1 MNGAREWLVSWA
13 GTDEKD
19 EAWADSWEPTR
30 CLTPDLTKAFLQ
42 DRAERAL
49 RLVEVDARPL
59 ETLVQRAI
67 AQSVMKE
74 LSATFGRVHYIPVSA
89 LALGDLAKAYLCSL
103 AERYHVERTEV
114 TRKSVT
120 TVELLLSEPDEVGDF
135 CKFDRFMPTKTGV
148 GALRYAL
155 GRSSNTD
162 AVVVMP
168 LAFIMSDNKHTP
180 GCVSFHVEVS
190 TSKINGATGALTP
203 PHLGSRSKNKLKT
216 DEYKNR
222 VITYARA
229 TLPPQARAHRAG
241 RLAQPAATRPRRTV
255 EVRPLA
261 RPSLPARLAQHHLL
275 LHAGRR
281 VCQARLLLVAVEL
294 HPLWP

>member
-1 MNGAREWLVSWA
+1 MCGRSWTSGLWEVRRIKDMRVVNGAREWLVSWA

-229 TLPPQARAHRAG
+229 TLPRKHALIEQDGWHNLPPHVHA
-241 RLAQPAATRPRRTV
+241 
-255 EVRPLA
+255 VR
-261 RPSLPARLAQHHLL
+261 
-275 LHAGRR
+275 
-281 VCQARLLLVAVEL
+281 
-294 HPLWP
+294 